1 VQTGKELLIEARHP
15 IGSNAVVGAIGD
27 AGRMIFE
34 RRLTESTCRSNR
46 SDLVKGAVGNR
57 PKAAVHAC
65 HSIFMVARLSS
76 CN

>member
-46 SDLVKGAVGNR
+46 SDLVKGAVGTR
-57 PKAAVHAC
+57 P
-65 HSIFMVARLSS
+65 SS
-76 CN
+76 DSRTQKNLLF